1 MLGWSIWLD
10 FLTTIHNLSHILLLG
25 NEKQTA
31 QLEEFESVL
40 SPISSS
46 HTNSALHNPCWQI
59 QESYEVDLLSA
70 FFILICLS
78 SEFIS
83 RQRNKRAKLRQ
94 TTSVKLP
101 DSMWLLYFLVCMLCR
116 KWDGQN
122 ASLFLSVSSLLR
134 CGAIFI
140 SLCENYDFPEAFK
153 HNKQLAVELSASV
166 LSVFAESFYG

>member
-1 MLGWSIWLD
+1 MALKCQLD
-10 FLTTIHNLSHILLLG
+10 YAWMKHLAFLTTIHNFSHILLLG

-31 QLEEFESVL
+31 QLEEFESGL

-46 HTNSALHNPCWQI
+46 HTNSALRNPCWQS

-78 SEFIS
+78 SEKFIS

-101 DSMWLLYFLVCMLCR
+101 DSVRLLYFSVCKLCR
-116 KWDGQN
+116 KRDGQN
-122 ASLFLSVSSLLR
+122 ASLSLSMSSLLR
-134 CGAIFI
+134 NGALFI
-140 SLCENYDFPEAFK
+140 SL
-153 HNKQLAVELSASV
+153 
-166 LSVFAESFYG
+166 

>member
-10 FLTTIHNLSHILLLG
+10 FLTTIHNFSHILLLG

-46 HTNSALHNPCWQI
+46 HTNSALRNPCWQI

-101 DSMWLLYFLVCMLCR
+101 ASMWLLYFSVCMLCR
-116 KWDGQN
+116 KRDGQN
-122 ASLFLSVSSLLR
+122 ASF
-134 CGAIFI
+134 
-140 SLCENYDFPEAFK
+140 SLCIIP
-153 HNKQLAVELSASV
+153 LAAWCHIHLSMWELWLPWSI
-166 LSVFAESFYG
+166 